1 MEKVVVSK
9 KQQKRVHSVKYVFH
23 MRQLANSELR
33 MDRQQQHGGQTI
45 TCAPNSST
53 SQGPH
58 DRAP

>member
-1 MEKVVVSK
+1 
-9 KQQKRVHSVKYVFH
+9 
-23 MRQLANSELR
+23 MRQLENSELR